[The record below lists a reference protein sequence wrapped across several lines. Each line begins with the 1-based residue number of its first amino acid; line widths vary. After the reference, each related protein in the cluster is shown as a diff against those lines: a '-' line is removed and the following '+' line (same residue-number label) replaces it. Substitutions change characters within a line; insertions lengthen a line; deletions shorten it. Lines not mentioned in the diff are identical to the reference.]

1 MFFPGLVDL
10 SSMFH
15 LVYTSDRHIVS
26 SSFGCMRAELLYL
39 LKPVVTQRDL

>member
-10 SSMFH
+10 SFF
-15 LVYTSDRHIVS
+15 LFVL
-26 SSFGCMRAELLYL
+26 FGCMRAELLYL